1 MILTFRTL
9 APPGTSVR
17 RDAPVGAPR
26 GGMPGNR
33 ATIVPLAGRARP
45 LRAALPRP
53 GWSCDLVD
61 GRLVWSVRFDTVS
74 GRTGED
80 A

>member
-1 MILTFRTL
+1 
-9 APPGTSVR
+9 
-17 RDAPVGAPR
+17 
-26 GGMPGNR
+26 MPGNR